1 VTQVRPLRAYAE
13 VALGRQR
20 SPKHASGPH
29 MTRYLRAANVK
40 DGFLDL
46 GDVGEMNF
54 DPKERETFALLP
66 GDVLV
71 TEGSG
76 SLGAVGASAV
86 WASDLEGTV
95 CFQNTLLRLRPRPS
109 TDGRYLAW
117 WCRHAFADGLFASI
131 ATGANIFH
139 ISAERVR
146 SLPMTYLPLPA
157 QRAIA
162 DYLDAETARIDAL
175 ITKKRRM
182 IDLLGEQVDAQ
193 VFAAV
198 SGSLTAGSTPRKHT
212 QIPWLDTIPSHWGSP
227 WLGANHTTQLGKMLS
242 ASVASGPEQYPYV
255 KNTNVQWD
263 RFDLTDLPT
272 MTFDASDR
280 VRCNL
285 DEGDLLVCE
294 GGEVGRAAVWPGA
307 PKDVFFQKAIH
318 RVRPVSEAEPRYTM
332 YCLWAAANMNVFA
345 VEGNQATIVHL
356 TGEKLREH
364 RFPWPPLAE
373 QREIVRHLDQSRAKV
388 EGMVE
393 RLTKQIDLLAE
404 RRQALITAAVTGE
417 LEIPGVAA

>member
-1 VTQVRPLRAYAE
+1 MNLPEGVVMRRT
-13 VALGRQR
+13 GD
-20 SPKHASGPH
+20 G
-29 MTRYLRAANVK
+29 RAA
-40 DGFLDL
+40 
-46 GDVGEMNF
+46 
-54 DPKERETFALLP
+54 
-66 GDVLV
+66 
-71 TEGSG
+71 
-76 SLGAVGASAV
+76 
-86 WASDLEGTV
+86 
-95 CFQNTLLRLRPRPS
+95 PS
-109 TDGRYLAW
+109 TDLSAYQEVRPGDLVMNQLGKPHGALGVSGFHGIISPAYFIAELSDRIHPRFAHHLLRTRLYISEYERRGKFMPPSQFDISWDQFREIDLA
-117 WCRHAFADGLFASI
+117 
-131 ATGANIFH
+131 
-139 ISAERVR
+139 
-146 SLPMTYLPLPA
+146 LPPPEV

>member
-1 VTQVRPLRAYAE
+1 VTLDQVSWPAAWQTVPLWSLFQRVKDVGHPNEQMLSVYRDHGVIEKESRDDNFNKTAQNRNIYQLVDQGWLILNRMKAWQGSVGVSTFHGIVSGHYICFQPRHGNDPRFLNHLLRSPIYTAEMRRLSRGVRPSQFE
-13 VALGRQR
+13 ID
-20 SPKHASGPH
+20 
-29 MTRYLRAANVK
+29 N
-40 DGFLDL
+40 D
-46 GDVGEMNF
+46 
-54 DPKERETFALLP
+54 
-66 GDVLV
+66 
-71 TEGSG
+71 
-76 SLGAVGASAV
+76 
-86 WASDLEGTV
+86 
-95 CFQNTLLRLRPRPS
+95 LLR
-109 TDGRYLAW
+109 
-117 WCRHAFADGLFASI
+117 
-131 ATGANIFH
+131 
-139 ISAERVR
+139 V
-146 SLPMTYLPLPA
+146 LPIHLPPLTE
-157 QRAIA
+157 QKAIA